1 MICTHGWNI
10 GQAPEGYYYYYNTTT
25 QGTCNTLNMAGL
37 LNKPLIA
44 IITWRNKSNVRF
56 SNSTELIRSIK
67 FDFIRSRMKLN
78 SQKKYTNRTKSNIQR
93 FDDH

>member
-44 IITWRNKSNVRF
+44 IITRV
-56 SNSTELIRSIK
+56 
-67 FDFIRSRMKLN
+67 
-78 SQKKYTNRTKSNIQR
+78 TNRMFGFRTQPNL
-93 FDDH
+93 FV